1 MNNEDTFLLL
11 CCGVV
16 SVILL
21 EGKKEKQE
29 RVWVREW
36 VRRRKEEGC
45 CAKLLKELRLETPT
59 LYHNFLRMKAKD
71 FDYLLNLV
79 KPLITKQTT
88 RFREPIS
95 ATERLAVTL
104 RYLATGES
112 FRSLQFVF
120 RIPFNTISVIVPEVC
135 NAIYNVLQPEYLK
148 TPSTIEEWK
157 AISEEFLHKWNF
169 PNCIGALDGK
179 HVVMKAPAHSGSIY
193 YNYKGTHS
201 IVLMGISDASYIF
214 LYIDVGSNGRISDG
228 GVFRKSSF
236 NEAMTNNKLNLPP
249 SEPLP
254 SRNIPVPYVLVAD
267 DAFAISPHLL
277 KPYSLRTLTATQRI
291 YNYRL
296 SRARRVIE
304 NAFGI
309 LSARFR
315 ILRSAIM
322 LEPTKVRTITCAC
335 CALHNFLM
343 TQKKT
348 VYFNPKLVD
357 HYSEDG
363 TLIPGEWRNDIDQNL
378 PRNLSNSRR
387 ILPIFY

>member
-120 RIPFNTISVIVPEVC
+120 RIPFNTISVIVPGVC

-148 TPSTIEEWK
+148 VPLTDGYLEYT
-157 AISEEFLHKWNF
+157 NF
-169 PNCIGALDGK
+169 F
-179 HVVMKAPAHSGSIY
+179 
-193 YNYKGTHS
+193 NY
-201 IVLMGISDASYIF
+201 
-214 LYIDVGSNGRISDG
+214 
-228 GVFRKSSF
+228 
-236 NEAMTNNKLNLPP
+236 
-249 SEPLP
+249 
-254 SRNIPVPYVLVAD
+254 
-267 DAFAISPHLL
+267 
-277 KPYSLRTLTATQRI
+277 Q
-291 YNYRL
+291 
-296 SRARRVIE
+296 
-304 NAFGI
+304 
-309 LSARFR
+309 
-315 ILRSAIM
+315 
-322 LEPTKVRTITCAC
+322 
-335 CALHNFLM
+335 
-343 TQKKT
+343 
-348 VYFNPKLVD
+348 
-357 HYSEDG
+357 
-363 TLIPGEWRNDIDQNL
+363 
-378 PRNLSNSRR
+378 
-387 ILPIFY
+387 